1 MELSQFLVQLKHDP
15 SHIEFDQTM
24 AIISQYYNFTPVA
37 FTNGDVSNQ
46 AGENNGSCK
55 ILSFAKI
62 HKLPEEQAL
71 ACFGRFYRDDVLK
84 HPHNIDHLNIRNFIQ
99 YGWSGVKFESQ
110 ALECK

>member
-1 MELSQFLVQLKHDP
+1 MELSQFLAQLRHDP

-24 AIISQYYNFTPVA
+24 AIISQYYNFTPAA

-62 HKLPEEQAL
+62 HKLSKEQAL
-71 ACFGRFYRDDVLK
+71 ACFGRFYREDVIK
-84 HPHNIDHLNIRNFIQ
+84 HPNNNDHLNIRNFIH
-99 YGWSGVKFESQ
+99 YGWDGVKFDLKTLES
-110 ALECK
+110 K